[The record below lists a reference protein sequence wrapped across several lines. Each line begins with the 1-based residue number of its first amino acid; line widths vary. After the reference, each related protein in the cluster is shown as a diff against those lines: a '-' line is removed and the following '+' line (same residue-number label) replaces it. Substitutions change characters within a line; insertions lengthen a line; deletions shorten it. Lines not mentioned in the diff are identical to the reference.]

1 MIANQ
6 DPTAQDAKA
15 EPGRLDAVR
24 RYRTVI
30 GPDDPV
36 LKRISVVISDV
47 FKAPVAAVSLVDAD
61 SIWFVGSHGLD
72 DTARID
78 REDGLCATAI
88 TSDRPYVVPD
98 CRADSRTS
106 NNRFAIEHAI
116 RFYAC
121 VPLITFDGHHIGAVA
136 VMDTE
141 PRPYPTSSALS
152 IMTNLAVVVAEQ
164 LELRL
169 SSSEALDVEH
179 GLRIGAEAELDSARA
194 DRDAAR
200 READSAH
207 LARDQA
213 RSDRDLAQRD
223 RDRARDDRDEARL
236 DRDTAERERDTI
248 DDYARTLQ
256 QVLLPPSLP
265 DIPGL
270 EMATGY
276 HPASPRDV
284 SGDFYDVF
292 ALDERCW
299 GLFIG
304 DVQGHGVHAAV
315 LTTLIRYTL
324 RSALLHHREPGAALA
339 ELNTVLLREVRP
351 RRFATVLL
359 TTLHRGEYGHTELTL
374 ATGGH
379 PPALLIDPATRTATP
394 IRPDTGML
402 VGATPHATF
411 GTRTLTL
418 ERGQTLLL
426 YTDGLTEARRG
437 ATPFDD
443 AALASYA
450 AARAELSAG
459 PLIDDLATLI
469 PKLGPTDDIAL
480 LALTVTS

>member
-1 MIANQ
+1 M
-6 DPTAQDAKA
+6 DGT
-15 EPGRLDAVR
+15 PGSIGEDSRLDAVR

-30 GPDDPV
+30 GPDDHV
-36 LKRISVVISDV
+36 LARISDV
-47 FKAPVAAVSLVDAD
+47 LAEVFDVPISVISLVGAGD
-61 SIWFVGSHGLD
+61 IWFVGSHGLPGL
-72 DTARID
+72 TRVD
-78 REDGLCATAI
+78 RDEGLCATAI
-88 TSDRPYVVPD
+88 TSDRPYVIPD
-98 CRADSRTS
+98 CRSDARTTG
-106 NNRFAIEHAI
+106 NRFVREYGV

-136 VMDTE
+136 VMDNE
-141 PRPYPTSSALS
+141 PRPYPASSLLS

-200 READSAH
+200 READSAQ

-223 RDRARDDRDEARL
+223 RDQARDDRDEARL

-248 DDYARTLQ
+248 DDYATTLQ
-256 QVLLPPSLP
+256 QVLLPPQLP

-292 ALDERCW
+292 ALDEQCW

-304 DVQGHGVHAAV
+304 DVQGHGVQAAV

-324 RSALLHHREPGAALA
+324 RSALLHHREPGAALT
-339 ELNTVLLREVRP
+339 ELNTVLLRELRP

-359 TTLHRGEYGHTELTL
+359 TTLHRAKDGRTELTL

-379 PPALLIDPATRTATP
+379 PPALLIDPGTATAAP

-418 ERGQTLLL
+418 EPGQTLLF

-443 AALASYA
+443 GELATYA
-450 AARAELSAG
+450 AARAALSAG

-480 LALTVTS
+480 LALTVKA